1 MSTVNRPRFLAG
13 MPEAAA
19 GAAVASLLTDAG
31 ARVLVLLSHNLGRA
45 EAVAEDTGFY
55 AALRGLTAPDMTALP
70 PAGEEGAGAF
80 ESECD
85 MLAALAA
92 LRAAR
97 PRQSAECKT
106 QKGEREAVSKEVAE
120 SNPQSAIR
128 NPQSSA
134 SCLLLATSP
143 EALLRPCP
151 GRESAERAEVVLRPG
166 MRTPLRG
173 LVETLAKDFD
183 YDHEA
188 LCESPGQF
196 AVRGGIVDVYP
207 LNAHAPVRIDFFGDE
222 IESLRVFDP
231 VSQRSEGEPLRELL
245 IAAPVAESGEARPGA
260 FFEHLPPD
268 TLFVWLEP
276 ADAPSGWP
284 VEPASLPRAML
295 SQLEE
300 PPAWFVGT
308 KDAGRKTKA
317 GEDARAPAEH
327 EGEIGCAPAE
337 PARASARPTEKETS
351 SRISPLESRVS
362 LADWSGESLEF
373 YAAEPDAAVFGLE
386 RLEEAGRLRAGL
398 LRRLAVW
405 RAEGRRVLLVCETA
419 GGVERLREIVAEQK
433 EDWLTAP
440 EPAAPEVKSKGRGRA
455 KKSASKSGSDANPQ
469 SAIRNPQSL
478 SASNRALAEF
488 SPEYFTGRISE
499 GFALPAGR
507 PAAELGAPQGFVVCT
522 ERELFGR
529 GRRRPPALRTR
540 RLPNKSRLDQILD
553 FHELADG
560 DLLVHLKHG
569 VCRYRGITK
578 LELRGQGE
586 EVVSLEFADNV
597 TMHTPL
603 REAHLLSR
611 YVGLTKVSPRL
622 GKIGSDGWQKTRKAA
637 EAATV
642 DIAADLL
649 RLQARRQ
656 AVPGHA
662 FPLDADTPWLGEFER
677 AFPYRETPDQS
688 KAIVDTKADMERPF
702 PMDRLVCGDVGY
714 GKTEVAIRAAF
725 KAVLGGRQVALLCPT
740 TVLAQQHYN
749 TFRERFANFPVSVEL
764 LSRFRKPAQRAK
776 VAAAFNA
783 GSVDIVVGT
792 HALLAHSIHPPKL
805 GLAIIDE
812 EHRFGVR
819 HKEAFKRLRENVDVL
834 AMSATPIPRTL
845 YMALMGA
852 RDLSVI
858 ETPPKERL
866 PIRTVV
872 KAYDPKLVEQ
882 AIRYEVGRGGQVF
895 YLHNRVETIESVAS
909 RLRDMLPGMRIGVG
923 HGQMDEEDLEDM
935 MTRFVAGD
943 FDVLVCTTIIE
954 TGLDIPNCNT
964 LIIEGADRFGLSQLY
979 QLRGRVGRFNR
990 QAYAYLLLHKHA
1002 SMLDP
1007 ARRRLGA
1014 IRQFNQLGAGFRI
1027 AMRDLE
1033 LRGAGN
1039 LLGREQSGHIAGVG
1053 FELYCQ
1059 LLRQSVSRLRGEKES
1074 SAVRAEVRL
1083 DFVQYSHLPDSGAR
1097 DADLG
1102 YETLRAEELEGSRC
1116 ADIVA
1121 TLPAP
1126 YINEV
1131 RLRVDAFRRLAMA
1144 ASVDEVRDIAAA
1156 LEDRF
1161 GKPPA
1166 EAKAFLLICEL
1177 RCLAESRG
1185 IVAVETEAG
1194 RLKCKLARPRPDGSQ
1209 YLKVGANFPRLEKSD
1224 PFRRLEEIRSFLLRQ
1239 AKA

>member
-1 MSTVNRPRFLAG
+1 MKPDSPSAPRFLSG
-13 MPEAAA
+13 VPDAAA
-19 GAAVASLLTDAG
+19 GAAVAALMAESK
-31 ARVLVLLSHNLGRA
+31 ARVIVLVSENLGRA
-45 EAVAEDTGFY
+45 EAVAEDAGFY
-55 AALRGLTAPDMTALP
+55 AGLRGLPDPELRALP
-70 PAGEEGAGAF
+70 PAAEDGAGAF

-85 MLAALAA
+85 MLAAITA
-92 LRAAR
+92 LRAAASPQAR
-97 PRQSAECKT
+97 DSGNETREKPPGASPRSNL
-106 QKGEREAVSKEVAE
+106 E
-120 SNPQSAIR
+120 SPF
-128 NPQSSA
+128 PP
-134 SCLLLATSP
+134 LLLAATP
-143 EALLRPCP
+143 DALMRPCP
-151 GRESAERAEVVLRPG
+151 GRETVTRTEIVLRAG
-166 MRTPLRG
+166 ARANLRE
-173 LVETLAKDFD
+173 LVERLAKDFD

-196 AVRGGIVDVYP
+196 AARGGIVDVYP

-231 VSQRSEGEPLRELL
+231 VSQRSEGEPLPALV
-245 IAAPVAESGEARPGA
+245 IAAPVGGSGEARPGA
-260 FFEHLPPD
+260 FFEHLPD
-268 TLFVWLEP
+268 DALFVW
-276 ADAPSGWP
+276 
-284 VEPASLPRAML
+284 VEPSD
-295 SQLEE
+295 E
-300 PPAWFVGT
+300 PPAWLT
-308 KDAGRKTKA
+308 PAAGSELARVRDFPRAMISSLEEAPEWFAGGALSPKA
-317 GEDARAPAEH
+317 PPVSREGSKPGAFGE
-327 EGEIGCAPAE
+327 
-337 PARASARPTEKETS
+337 SALP
-351 SRISPLESRVS
+351 
-362 LADWSGESLEF
+362 LADDWSAESLEL
-373 YAAEPDAAVFGLE
+373 YSAEPDAAVFGLE
-386 RLEEAGRLRAGL
+386 RLEAAERLRAGL
-398 LRRLAVW
+398 LRRLAGW

-419 GGVERLREIVAEQK
+419 GGVERLKEIVAEQK
-433 EDWLTAP
+433 EDWLT
-440 EPAAPEVKSKGRGRA
+440 EPAQPAEPVQTRNAVRGTRNKSKKAALKEVPDPSSECRVPH
-455 KKSASKSGSDANPQ
+455 SAFSVAAPAAFDP
-469 SAIRNPQSL
+469 
-478 SASNRALAEF
+478 EF
-488 SPEYFTGRISE
+488 FTGRIAE

-507 PAAELGAPQGFVVCT
+507 AAAALGAPKGFVVCT

-529 GRRRPPALRTR
+529 HRKRPPALRAR
-540 RLPNKSRLDQILD
+540 RLPNKSRLEQILD
-553 FHELADG
+553 FHELAEG

-578 LELRGQGE
+578 LELRGARE
-586 EVVSLEFADNV
+586 EVVSLEFADSV
-597 TMHTPL
+597 TMYTPL
-603 REAHLLSR
+603 REAHLLSK
-611 YVGLTKVSPRL
+611 YVGLTKISPKL

-649 RLQARRQ
+649 AMQAKRHS
-656 AVPGHA
+656 VPGHA
-662 FPLDADTPWLGEFER
+662 FPPDAGLPWMGEFER
-677 AFPYRETPDQS
+677 AFPFRETPDQL
-688 KAIVDTKADMERPF
+688 KAIVDTKADMERPS

-740 TVLAQQHYN
+740 TILAQQHYN

-783 GSVDIVVGT
+783 GRIDIVVGT
-792 HALLAHSIHPPKL
+792 HALLAPSIKPPNL

-819 HKEAFKRLRENVDVL
+819 HKEAFKRLRENIDVL

-858 ETPPKERL
+858 ETAPKERL

-872 KAYDPKLVEQ
+872 KAYDEKLVEQ

-895 YLHNRVETIESVAS
+895 YLHNRVDTIEAVAS
-909 RLRDMLPGMRIGVG
+909 RLRNLVPDMRIGVG

-935 MTRFVAGD
+935 MTRFVAGE

-1007 ARRRLGA
+1007 ARKRLGA

-1039 LLGREQSGHIAGVG
+1039 LLGREQSGYIAGVG

-1059 LLRQSVSRLRGEKES
+1059 LLRQSVSRLKGEKQS
-1074 SAVRAEVRL
+1074 AAVRAEVRL
-1083 DFVQYSHLPDSGAR
+1083 DFIQFSQLPDSGAR
-1097 DADLG
+1097 EAGPDLG
-1102 YETLRAEELEGSRC
+1102 YETLRAEELEGTHC

-1121 TLPAP
+1121 TLSAE
-1126 YINEV
+1126 YISEV

-1144 ASVDEVRDIAAA
+1144 ATPDEVREIAAA

-1161 GKPPA
+1161 GKPPR
-1166 EAKAFLLICEL
+1166 EAKAFLLVSEI

-1185 IVAVETEAG
+1185 IVSVESEAS

-1224 PFRRLEEIRSFLLRQ
+1224 PYRRLEEVRSFVLRQ
-1239 AKA
+1239 PKV

>member
-1 MSTVNRPRFLAG
+1 VKPNSTSTPRFLSG
-13 MPEAAA
+13 VPDSAA
-19 GAAVASLLTDAG
+19 GAAVAALMAESKS
-31 ARVLVLLSHNLGRA
+31 RVLVLLSHNLGRA
-45 EAVAEDTGFY
+45 EAVAEDARFY
-55 AALRGLTAPDMTALP
+55 AGLRGLPDPELRALP
-70 PAGEEGAGAF
+70 PAAEDGAGAF

-85 MLAALAA
+85 MLAAISA
-92 LRAAR
+92 LRAASPQTR
-97 PRQSAECKT
+97 DGR
-106 QKGEREAVSKEVAE
+106 RETGGRAPGSTASSPISSPPSPVSF
-120 SNPQSAIR
+120 
-128 NPQSSA
+128 
-134 SCLLLATSP
+134 LLLAASP
-143 EALLRPCP
+143 EALIRPCP
-151 GRESAERAEVVLRPG
+151 GKETVGRTEILLRPG
-166 MRTPLRG
+166 SRANLRE
-173 LVETLAKDFD
+173 LVERLAKDFD

-207 LNAHAPVRIDFFGDE
+207 LNEHAPVRIDFFGDE

-231 VSQRSEGEPLRELL
+231 VSQRSEGEPLPVLV
-245 IAAPVAESGEARPGA
+245 IAAPVGGSGEARPGA
-260 FFEHLPPD
+260 FFEHLPD
-268 TLFVWLEP
+268 DALFVWVEP
-276 ADAPSGWP
+276 SDEAPTGWP
-284 VEPASLPRAML
+284 KPPDSLRRAML
-295 SQLEE
+295 SPLEE
-300 PPAWFVGT
+300 SPEWF
-308 KDAGRKTKA
+308 D
-317 GEDARAPAEH
+317 
-327 EGEIGCAPAE
+327 C
-337 PARASARPTEKETS
+337 PTST
-351 SRISPLESRVS
+351 
-362 LADWSGESLEF
+362 DWSAESLEF
-373 YAAEPDAAVFGLE
+373 YSAEPDAAVFGLE
-386 RLEEAGRLRAGL
+386 RLESAERLRAGL
-398 LRRLAVW
+398 LRRLAGW
-405 RAEGRRVLLVCETA
+405 RAEGRRVLLVCETS
-419 GGVERLREIVAEQK
+419 GGVERLKEIVAEQK
-433 EDWLTAP
+433 EDWLT
-440 EPAAPEVKSKGRGRA
+440 EPTPQAVKSDGSPEKKKPTKRAA
-455 KKSASKSGSDANPQ
+455 KKNADAPAVPPVADHP
-469 SAIRNPQSL
+469 SPVTL
-478 SASNRALAEF
+478 STF
-488 SPEYFTGRISE
+488 DPEYFTGRISE

-507 PAAELGAPQGFVVCT
+507 AAAALGAPKGFVVCT

-529 GRRRPPALRTR
+529 HRKRPGSLRAR
-540 RLPNKSRLDQILD
+540 RLPHKSRLEQILD
-553 FHELADG
+553 FHELAEG

-578 LELRGQGE
+578 LELRGAQE

-597 TMHTPL
+597 TMYTPL
-603 REAHLLSR
+603 REAHLLSK
-611 YVGLTKVSPRL
+611 YVGLTKISPRL

-637 EAATV
+637 ETATV

-649 RLQARRQ
+649 AMQAKRHS
-656 AVPGHA
+656 VPGHA
-662 FPLDADTPWLGEFER
+662 FPPDAGLPWMGEFER
-677 AFPYRETPDQS
+677 AFPFRETPDQS
-688 KAIVDTKADMERPF
+688 KAIVDTKADMERPS

-740 TVLAQQHYN
+740 TILAQQHYN
-749 TFRERFANFPVSVEL
+749 TFRERFANFPVTVEL

-783 GSVDIVVGT
+783 GQIDIVVGT
-792 HALLAHSIHPPKL
+792 HALLSASIKPPNL

-872 KAYDPKLVEQ
+872 KAYDEKLVEQ

-895 YLHNRVETIESVAS
+895 YLHNRVDTIEAVAS
-909 RLRDMLPGMRIGVG
+909 RLRDMLPEMRIGVG

-935 MTRFVAGD
+935 MTRFVAAE

-1007 ARRRLGA
+1007 ARKRLGA

-1039 LLGREQSGHIAGVG
+1039 LLGREQSGYIAGVG

-1059 LLRQSVSRLRGEKES
+1059 LLRQSVSRLKGEKES
-1074 SAVRAEVRL
+1074 AAVRAEVRL
-1083 DFVQYSHLPDSGAR
+1083 DFIKFSQLPDSGAQ
-1097 DADLG
+1097 DPGPGLG
-1102 YETLRAEELEGSRC
+1102 YETLRAEELEGTHC

-1121 TLPAP
+1121 TIPSE
-1126 YINEV
+1126 YISEV

-1144 ASVDEVRDIAAA
+1144 ATVDEVCEIAAG

-1161 GKPPA
+1161 GKPPR
-1166 EAKAFLLICEL
+1166 EAKAFLAVSEI

-1185 IVAVETEAG
+1185 IIAVETEAS
-1194 RLKCKLARPRPDGSQ
+1194 RLKCKLARPRADGSQ
-1209 YLKVGANFPRLEKSD
+1209 YLKVGANFPRLERTD
-1224 PFRRLEEIRSFLLRQ
+1224 PYKRLEEIRSYLLRQ
-1239 AKA
+1239 PKV